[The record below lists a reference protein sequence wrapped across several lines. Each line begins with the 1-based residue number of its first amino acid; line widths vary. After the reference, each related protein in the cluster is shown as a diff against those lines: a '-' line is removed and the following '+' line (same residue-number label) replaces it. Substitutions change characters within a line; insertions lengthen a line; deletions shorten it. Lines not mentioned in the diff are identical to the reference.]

1 MMLFHYCFYKGG
13 CPRLVI
19 SDFGCCL
26 TQSDCSLQL
35 PFNSM
40 WVSRGGNASLMAPE
54 VNQSS
59 LNLSQL
65 LINPRSIDV
74 IDFTSPPKR
83 WPPQFQGAALS
94 STTARLMPGLSVPLP
109 TRSSDKATPSTEQWG
124 LRAGLTRRSSS
135 HACPP
140 LSQGICS

>member
-1 MMLFHYCFYKGG
+1 M
-13 CPRLVI
+13 I

-65 LINPRSIDV
+65 LTNPRSIVV
-74 IDFTSPPKR
+74 IDFTSPPQKVAAAVPGCGVVIDYSKADA
-83 WPPQFQGAALS
+83 WAVGAISYEIFGQSNPFYRAVGLES
-94 STTARLMPGLSVPLP
+94 RTYQEKQLPRL
-109 TRSSDKATPSTEQWG
+109 PSTVPADMQ
-124 LRAGLTRRSSS
+124 LVIQLL
-135 HACPP
+135 
-140 LSQGICS
+140 LSRNPNKV